1 MTPAEQPIVVCG
13 LDRTGKTALRVALG
27 AHPSLAM
34 ARRLDLWTGMYGRF
48 GDLTD
53 DRNARRLADALIGN
67 RHLVHQLV
75 DPNRLV
81 DRILS
86 GPRSYGSAFAELGT
100 QLAQRAGKL
109 RWGEQAALA
118 ERQADAIFTAFPEAR
133 MIHMLRD
140 PRDRYAAIARSASRR
155 GGVAPATG
163 AWLESVGL
171 AERNE
176 RRHPGRYLVLRI
188 EDLLERPEA
197 TLRDTCDFA
206 ELPFLPSMA
215 EAARAI
221 PGTGKDG
228 GEIGTGIFR
237 DILSRRQVAFIQ
249 ARAGD
254 QMASR
259 GYDRIPVR
267 LSGVD
272 RVRYW
277 ALDTPLNWAAAL
289 VWAARERAAR
299 AGRQRAT
306 AVTPSTAV

>member
-1 MTPAEQPIVVCG
+1 MTPAEQPIVICG

-34 ARRLDLWTGMYGRF
+34 ARRLDLWTAMYGRF

-86 GPRSYGSAFAELGT
+86 GPRSYASAFAEIGT
-100 QLAQRAGKL
+100 QLAERAGKL

-118 ERQADAIFTAFPEAR
+118 ERQADPIFAAFPEAR
-133 MIHMLRD
+133 MIHVLRD
-140 PRDRYAAIARSASRR
+140 PRDRFAAIARSASRR

-163 AWLESVGL
+163 AWRESVAL

-188 EDLLERPEA
+188 EDLLARPEA
-197 TLRDTCDFA
+197 TLREACDFA

-221 PGTGKDG
+221 PGAGKDG
-228 GEIGTGIFR
+228 DEIGTGIFR
-237 DILSRRQVAFIQ
+237 DILSGRQVAFIQ
-249 ARAGD
+249 ARAGG

-259 GYDRIPVR
+259 GYIPIPVR
-267 LSGVD
+267 LSGID

-277 ALDTPLNWAAAL
+277 ALDTPLNWATAL

-306 AVTPSTAV
+306 AVTQGTAV